1 VFPSMSYQIHINY
14 VISTITQPSLGYVII
29 TLVWK
34 SKNNTINP
42 CHLERVYQH
51 PTTKLATHGVMGF
64 SYRRRRTHFS
74 KRYKNHNPH

>member
-1 VFPSMSYQIHINY
+1 VFPSMSYQI
-14 VISTITQPSLGYVII
+14 TQPSLGYGII

-42 CHLERVYQH
+42 WHLERVYQH
-51 PTTKLATHGVMGF
+51 PTTKLATHGVMRF

-74 KRYKNHNPH
+74 KRYKNYNPH